1 MRCVPHAPPLLLA
14 TAIQGSRGV
23 QVAADIIRQDGI
35 RGLFGRGLGTKIGM
49 NGVQSAVFT
58 IAWKLGQ
65 NALGAPPPPPR
76 APPAPAAACT
86 RDVEQ
91 GTRGGAAGASLAIVP
106 TTNGSLQ
113 SASCGCCML
122 SLVRASLGKQCGD
135 IDTRACSTLALLSGS
150 HCHLSSS
157 SCWCCIQSHYRHVLD
172 SCLTPVSLRAVAGMH
187 PLSASL
193 LVGCKECWVYTCV
206 E

>member
-1 MRCVPHAPPLLLA
+1 M
-14 TAIQGSRGV
+14 

-49 NGVQSAVFT
+49 NGLQSAVFT

-91 GTRGGAAGASLAIVP
+91 DTRGGAAGASLATVP
-106 TTNGSLQ
+106 TTNASLQ

-122 SLVRASLGKQCGD
+122 SLVRGSLGKQCGD
-135 IDTRACSTLALLSGS
+135 TRVCSTLALLRSS
-150 HCHLSSS
+150 HRHLSSS
-157 SCWCCIQSHYRHVLD
+157 SCWGCCIQSHYRHVLD
-172 SCLTPVSLRAVAGMH
+172 SCFAPVSLRAIAGML

-193 LVGCKECWVYTCV
+193 LVGCKECLVYACV